1 MTHPIL
7 ELQAADTLADQLR
20 HRREHLP
27 EQDEAAVEALE
38 GELDEFIDLDF
49 VDPRDAARKVLAALT
64 ARRHGLVRGYLTALP
79 ASLGVLALAVALLLA
94 AAGIEAALI
103 ARR

>member
-1 MTHPIL
+1 M
-7 ELQAADTLADQLR
+7 QSVRQR
-20 HRREHLP
+20 S
-27 EQDEAAVEALE
+27 AVHSLL
-38 GELDEFIDLDF
+38 G
-49 VDPRDAARKVLAALT
+49 
-64 ARRHGLVRGYLTALP
+64 GLIGYLTALP